1 MIMWIDRFL
10 MCVLLYSGVVT
21 ISAETQWKQP
31 VDSLVISDNYGIVIK
46 NISDTTITYV
56 SKKRRTYTIEKNS
69 IFFSEGEDSLK
80 SYIYNRVNKD
90 YECNTRELIIVF
102 FDSELRL
109 KEIRMANISP
119 LCRGCRHRRDY
130 IRAVK
135 QTKGMWKKNK
145 KQDNYIYVFSIHV
158 H

>member
-56 SKKRRTYTIEKNS
+56 SKKGGHI
-69 IFFSEGEDSLK
+69 L
-80 SYIYNRVNKD
+80 
-90 YECNTRELIIVF
+90 
-102 FDSELRL
+102 
-109 KEIRMANISP
+109 
-119 LCRGCRHRRDY
+119 
-130 IRAVK
+130 
-135 QTKGMWKKNK
+135 
-145 KQDNYIYVFSIHV
+145 
-158 H
+158 